1 MGYVTSD
8 DPTRSLAT
16 FAGRRSSAAQ
26 NSAIGRALIAL
37 ALTIAFYGRP
47 RHMTKPAA
55 ALTQPARDNPVR
67 ISRCVHGA

>member
-26 NSAIGRALIAL
+26 NSAIGRALIVL

-47 RHMTKPAA
+47 ARHKEAAAA
-55 ALTQPARDNPVR
+55 ALRTGQRVR